1 MDKLLSLVTITSSL
15 QLDDLMYTEGKI
27 SRQNDPAA
35 ATFGRDVKKAYQAH
49 GSRRDLC
56 WCLLM
61 NAELPASSVIGAH
74 LFKWHWHERMHVLGL
89 SDINDMG
96 NGLPLWKP
104 IEWAYDT
111 SRLCFVYDKSRDELV
126 AHVLDNSILGIQ
138 LVQKGRELMGPAWRA
153 PGPYRLR
160 ALTYQDVHMHPL
172 VFAPGSLQRPI
183 KRILNFHARQARK
196 YAILHGWNLHWPDPL
211 WNFEDFLTEG
221 LEVSEKLRHWYST
234 MVA

>member
-1 MDKLLSLVTITSSL
+1 MEEKVDKLLSLVTITSSL
-15 QLDDLMYTEGKI
+15 QLDDLTYTEGKI
-27 SRQNDPAA
+27 SHQNDPAA

-56 WCLLM
+56 WCLLR

-126 AHVLDNSILGIQ
+126 AHVLDNSILGIGSKRARTHGSSLARTRPLSSQ
-138 LVQKGRELMGPAWRA
+138 SSHISGCAYAPIGICTWLLAEAHQAHPEFPCAAGEEICHFAWLEPSLARSIMEL
-153 PGPYRLR
+153 
-160 ALTYQDVHMHPL
+160 
-172 VFAPGSLQRPI
+172 
-183 KRILNFHARQARK
+183 
-196 YAILHGWNLHWPDPL
+196 
-211 WNFEDFLTEG
+211 
-221 LEVSEKLRHWYST
+221 
-234 MVA
+234 